1 LYDGVVVC
9 VGASQDQFMS
19 GINEDFVVVFEESE
33 EHFEWNID
41 IKIAICVG
49 LPSRFLRMVLAVSN
63 VLTALIFSN
72 SRNFETEGD
81 TTRKL
86 KPN

>member
-1 LYDGVVVC
+1 MGRGEPREPLLRLVKTMDACIGHKIKYLVFFSNMIF
-9 VGASQDQFMS
+9 ALA
-19 GINEDFVVVFEESE
+19 VVFL
-33 EHFEWNID
+33 
-41 IKIAICVG
+41 AII
-49 LPSRFLRMVLAVSN
+49 LAVSN

>member
-1 LYDGVVVC
+1 MKLLGARKQKQTREKRITFPEDRLTPRFTPQFYTTHHSTKFFFGSGKNLLYC
-9 VGASQDQFMS
+9 
-19 GINEDFVVVFEESE
+19 EPR
-33 EHFEWNID
+33 
-41 IKIAICVG
+41 
-49 LPSRFLRMVLAVSN
+49 LLAVSN
-63 VLTALIFSN
+63 VLTALIFSI